1 VTSTYDLV
9 SRIPAYMVEILSTR
23 ILGRPAD
30 SRRLAEELSN
40 ETRLRRAL
48 EDLTDR
54 QLTLLLDLYE
64 LGGSVP
70 WEVLTAVHLSGRDT
84 LREDLSVL
92 GARGVVFQGG
102 LSGRDPVI
110 LLPSLYS
117 LLDEVRRRH
126 FADAS
131 EITWTEPRQAGIR
144 GHIAL
149 LNALRVSRI
158 RCRSGMEPF
167 KRGWQ
172 FLEERLGPLPE
183 CERVYWELV
192 ELGCIEEKNGV
203 LNISPEAARELAAEG
218 DARYPLWRFIRSCK
232 AYPGLDHKAFILMGD
247 SALQKDYLLR
257 SLKNFIL
264 SRDPDEAG
272 VEGMVRGL
280 IGQWID
286 LGVMQADRANQWL
299 KFAEPVYQAL
309 KAGRVEISLKAYGEE
324 VVVQPDMEVLVPGDF
339 DPVDLL
345 DLGEI
350 ADILRTDVV
359 SIYRITKRSISR
371 ALRLRWDAEKI
382 GAFLERISRHELPD
396 NVSKTIR
403 GWVMAHTDARIL
415 RGTFLV
421 LTDADG
427 ALPPGLDEVFPG
439 LYRVPENREDEVLAS
454 LAKNDVIV
462 RGATPSRREGDQGA
476 TWGMM
481 APKKLMQKKG
491 WKEARKEGIFPFGMV
506 TPLPYGTKGEGIFEK
521 ALLDGRSVVI
531 FYPRHGYGEIQ
542 VKKINPVYLFRKG
555 GVPFVEAFCE
565 DTGEGEMFDL
575 TKIRAML
582 LNC

>member
-1 VTSTYDLV
+1 MTSTYDLV

-23 ILGRPAD
+23 ILGKPAD
-30 SRRLAEELSN
+30 ACRLAEELSD
-40 ETRLRRAL
+40 ETRLKRVL
-48 EDLTDR
+48 GQLTDR
-54 QLTLLLDLYE
+54 QLTLLIDLYE

-70 WEVLTAVHLSGRDT
+70 WDVLTAVHLSGHDE
-84 LREDLSVL
+84 LREDLSAL
-92 GARGVVFQGG
+92 GLRGVVFQGG

-110 LLPSLYS
+110 LLPSLYP

-126 FADAS
+126 FADPGD
-131 EITWTEPRQAGIR
+131 ITWTEPERVSIR

-149 LNALRVSRI
+149 LNALRMSRI
-158 RCRSGMEPF
+158 RCRAGMEPF

-172 FLEERLGPLPE
+172 FLEERLGELPE

-203 LNISPEAARELAAEG
+203 LSISSEAARELAAEG
-218 DARYPLWRFIRSCK
+218 DARYPVWRFIRSCK
-232 AYPGLDHKAFILMGD
+232 DYPGLDHKAFTLMGD
-247 SALQKDYLLR
+247 RALQWDYLAR

-264 SRDPDEAG
+264 SRNPDETG

-280 IGQWID
+280 IGQWLD
-286 LGVMQADRANQWL
+286 LGVMQADRANRWL

-309 KAGRVEISLKAYGEE
+309 KTGRIEISLKAYGEE
-324 VVVQPDMEVLVPGDF
+324 VVVQPDMEVLVPGNF

-345 DLGEI
+345 NLGEI
-350 ADILRTDVV
+350 ADLMRSDVV

-371 ALRLRWDAEKI
+371 ALHLGWDLDKI
-382 GAFLERISRHELPD
+382 GAFLERTSRHELPD
-396 NVSKTIR
+396 NVNKTIR
-403 GWVMAHTDARIL
+403 GWVMAHSEARIL

-421 LTDADG
+421 LNDAGG
-427 ALPPGLDEVFPG
+427 ALPPGLDEVLPG
-439 LYRVPENREDEVLAS
+439 VYRVPENREEEVLAS
-454 LAKNDVIV
+454 LANNDVIV
-462 RGATPSRREGDQGA
+462 RGATPSWEGGQGA
-476 TWGMM
+476 RWGMM
-481 APKKLMQKKG
+481 VPTKLTQKKE

-506 TPLPYGTKGEGIFEK
+506 TPLPYGAKGEGIFEK

-542 VKKINPVYLFRKG
+542 VKKISPVYLFRKG
-555 GVPFVEAFCE
+555 GIPFVEAFCE
-565 DTGEGEMFDL
+565 DTGEGEMFDI

>member
-1 VTSTYDLV
+1 MTSTYDLV
-9 SRIPAYMVEILSTR
+9 SRIPAYMVEILSDR
-23 ILGRPAD
+23 ILGKPAD
-30 SRRLAEELSN
+30 YRRLAEELSE
-40 ETRLRRAL
+40 ETRLRRIL
-48 EDLTDR
+48 DELTER

-64 LGGSVP
+64 LGGSIP
-70 WEVLTAVHLSGRDT
+70 WDVLTAIHLSGHDE

-102 LSGRDPVI
+102 LSGRDPII
-110 LLPSLYS
+110 LLPSLYP

-126 FADAS
+126 LAGVNDVV
-131 EITWTEPRQAGIR
+131 WTGPRQVSIR
-144 GHIAL
+144 VHVAL
-149 LNALRVSRI
+149 LNALRISRI

-172 FLEERLGPLPE
+172 FLEERLGSLPE

-192 ELGCIEEKNGV
+192 ELGCIEEKDGV
-203 LNISPEAARELAAEG
+203 LSVSPEAAREFAAEG
-218 DARYPLWRFIRSCK
+218 DARYPVWRFIRSCK
-232 AYPGLDHKAFILMGD
+232 IYPGLDHKVFTLMGD
-247 SALQKDYLLR
+247 RALQQDYLVR

-264 SRDPDEAG
+264 SRNPDEVGAQD
-272 VEGMVRGL
+272 MVRGL

-286 LGVMQADRANQWL
+286 LGVMQSDRENRWL
-299 KFAEPVYQAL
+299 RLAEPVYPAL
-309 KAGRVEISLKAYGEE
+309 KTGRVEISLKAYCEE
-324 VVVQPDMEVLVPGDF
+324 VVVQPNMEVLVPGEF

-359 SIYRITKRSISR
+359 SIYQITKRSISR

-403 GWVMAHTDARIL
+403 GWVLAHSEARIL
-415 RGTFLV
+415 RGTFLF

-427 ALPPGLDEVFPG
+427 VLPRGLDEVLPG
-439 LYRVPENREDEVLAS
+439 VYRVPENREDEVLAS

-462 RGATPSRREGDQGA
+462 RGTTPSWEGGQGA

-481 APKKLMQKKG
+481 VPMKLTQKKQ
-491 WKEARKEGIFPFGMV
+491 WKETRKEGIFPFGMV
-506 TPLPYGTKGEGIFEK
+506 TPLPYGAKGEGVFEK

-531 FYPRHGYGEIQ
+531 FYPRQGYGEIQ
-542 VKKINPVYLFRKG
+542 VKKISPVYLFRKG
-555 GVPFVEAFCE
+555 GIPFVEAFCE
-565 DTGEGEMFDL
+565 DTGEGEMFDI